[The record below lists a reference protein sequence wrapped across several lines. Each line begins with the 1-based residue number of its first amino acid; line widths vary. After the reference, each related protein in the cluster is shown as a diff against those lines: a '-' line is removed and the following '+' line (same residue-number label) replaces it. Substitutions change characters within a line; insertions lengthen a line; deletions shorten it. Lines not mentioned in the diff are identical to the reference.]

1 MYVCQPDEFS
11 RKKFT
16 VVAVMEMYFVGI
28 TMGVSA
34 GKITSGVWESRRESQ
49 DDGRATFPQHRW
61 HRCLLSFFQAGG
73 GFVCCISCLWQNIQN
88 LYLYSSPVPSER
100 VCPVY
105 FWASGS
111 IIWCPPF
118 QAKAPIFLSL
128 SKLTPQRP
136 LFDDFAFSSP
146 RSSDKTTHSHAA
158 QVVCNTKH
166 SDYSKHHHYP
176 DDVFFPLAA
185 ERSGYLHP
193 TFISFIDTFFAQ
205 ASSAHP
211 SPSDRLN
218 VLYAI
223 AHADTYIWLRRCFML
238 LLSL

>member
-1 MYVCQPDEFS
+1 M
-11 RKKFT
+11 
-16 VVAVMEMYFVGI
+16 
-28 TMGVSA
+28 VSA
-34 GKITSGVWESRRESQ
+34 H
-49 DDGRATFPQHRW
+49 FPSKSPDI
-61 HRCLLSFFQAGG
+61 LVS
-73 GFVCCISCLWQNIQN
+73 
-88 LYLYSSPVPSER
+88 LY
-100 VCPVY
+100 
-105 FWASGS
+105 AD
-111 IIWCPPF
+111 
-118 QAKAPIFLSL
+118 
-128 SKLTPQRP
+128 PQRP

-166 SDYSKHHHYP
+166 SDYSKHHQYP

-193 TFISFIDTFFAQ
+193 TFISFIDTFFAK

-223 AHADTYIWLRRCFML
+223 AHADTYI
-238 LLSL
+238 